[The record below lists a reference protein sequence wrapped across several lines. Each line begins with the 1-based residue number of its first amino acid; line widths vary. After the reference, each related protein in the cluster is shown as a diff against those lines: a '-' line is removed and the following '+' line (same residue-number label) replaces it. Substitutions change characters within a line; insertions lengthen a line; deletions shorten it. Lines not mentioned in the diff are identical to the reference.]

1 MADAKTEKQKVK
13 EITDKLEEGLKEL
26 FESEKYKSY
35 LSTMSKFHNYS
46 FNNTLLIALQKPEAT
61 LVAGYQAWQKN
72 FNRHVNKGE
81 KGIRI
86 LAPAPYKIKEERDKL
101 DPVTGE
107 IMLDKD
113 GMPQT
118 EEVEIKIPAFRAV
131 SVFDVSQT
139 DGEPL
144 PELEAKELLSTVEG
158 YEDFIKAV
166 TYVAPAPIGFEDIPG
181 DSKGYFNIEENR
193 IAVQEGMSESQ
204 TLKTMVHE
212 TAHSMLHNKEVNK
225 EDILAPAKDRNTK
238 EIEAESIAFTVC
250 RHFGIDTS
258 EYSFSYI
265 AGWSSGRDM
274 KELKSSLDTIRRT
287 ASELITGIE
296 EQLRELQRDREIM
309 QEQSQ
314 EFILAISNTERSH
327 FDIASVRGME
337 GAELLDSL
345 LAMKD
350 ADRENVEAYLE
361 SRGAW
366 VTHLGDDRSEE
377 VEEFHV
383 DYIYDTDTH
392 AITDV
397 KYAMEMD
404 RKANEPVKDSDVVLK
419 IMYGENDRY
428 EIDKITN
435 MTREQALDLAYKLA
449 VLDENEWD
457 GNIQD
462 FMEENGA
469 EYVPII
475 VKDGRN
481 SGMPEFF
488 DIAVDLKAGEV
499 SLEKEL
505 SGIEYAASIVHRIE
519 HGKGVFS
526 PDERNLIV
534 NYGYKLDDYEK
545 TKELAEILA
554 YRIENEP
561 ANAALTVIDAQAEI
575 DALPDGMIGLSEM
588 HEYGYTWEEML
599 PLTKETALEL
609 FDSDLAVYQLHKDG
623 SETLI
628 DDKEQITGHEG
639 IFGIE
644 KSDWENER
652 GLRSMQAELAESG
665 ASKEAQLLYGD
676 TDKYGIYQLKDNP
689 ELRDFHFAGI
699 ESLKRKG
706 IIKDNLD
713 AIKPENYNLVYVGEL
728 SELSKDFI
736 RLQTQGDKLE
746 ALYEKFNID
755 HPADYKGHSLSVSD
769 IVVLHENGENSAHFV
784 DSFGFTELP
793 DFVRELEGVKE
804 QEADKAEKGLTNEE
818 KQFLETD
825 NAPLIAKNFLAWDE
839 IEDLGYRFF
848 EDGYIDKFKP
858 SEKALYGDGMVPEP
872 KIYDLAR
879 RMQGGEDIREE
890 LAKALIG
897 GHERVIE
904 ADENDGVAVLFGRDD
919 VTVTFGNA
927 EKQISYEEMGT
938 AFLGLMESEYKKI
951 EQARA
956 AEEQEEEIE
965 GNATSGHNVQKL
977 ETEQTEP
984 EQTIMVQP
992 DQEQIQ
998 AEQSEA
1004 QENYPEFYGHTLSF
1018 AMEHGEVDK
1027 YIESHKLDRECKE
1040 AVEETIRQNFDGMY
1054 LKDDIVKPLAEQYGS
1069 ERMAFILANTIQQES
1084 LDERFSGDNKTWASE
1099 FPISENIVHGID
1111 MNREL
1116 IVSSHPAVL
1125 DGFIDI
1131 FRREVLEQEKD
1142 LSAGQEKVTSG
1153 HNVQK
1158 LELEQT
1164 EAEKTEP
1171 QAEQSEPKKSAKE
1184 LEFEDTEDGDE
1195 IIDLGDEKDQVL
1207 AEMKQSLE
1215 GFQDTSGHNVNPS
1228 AMQKDLKLETEPKK
1242 AAETEL
1248 AFQIADRFISIQE
1261 TDGGYDYS
1269 IMNMDYKEI
1278 ESGVYE
1284 KTGVNIQEIADDIVD
1299 DLREDPFDNGVKG
1312 SIGDDD
1318 ELIPI
1323 DYDGLM
1329 EKVEAADHI
1338 EPQAQG
1344 NVVEN
1349 FKAKTNELF
1358 HEISEMNPA
1367 EIEETVKCHVQAQL
1381 DEHGIDAEIVDVAV
1395 VGSRCRGLEREG
1407 SDLDVAVELSTNERE
1422 DVLFDT
1428 FNEDKLHI
1436 GGVKVNINPITAQ
1449 KTGSLETYLP
1459 QVENYLEGVREAREK
1474 EPVSIFNIRM
1484 NDEERWFKNTSGLD
1498 AEGLCKAYAECGKPF
1513 VEMGKYGERI
1523 EAADHASIEQGDR
1536 LDFSIE
1542 FNEETDQITIFDGEN
1557 FEYKGLRETLF
1568 PEQAEPEVT
1577 LTVAECGEFH
1587 TMGEFYENIPTV
1599 DEAVAI
1605 WKQIPPDR
1613 MNGISAI
1620 GINIHTPGTEAF
1632 EDVEADILSGNRI
1645 DLDILEFIP
1654 DIKDSPQ
1661 AMEVIAELVAKLPE
1675 MEIDGH
1681 MGEELEAKVWEKRMP
1696 GLTPAE
1702 QLAVEIDRFTYDYD
1716 AALYHDN
1723 SQSMTENVS
1732 ELADALKQR
1741 DTHDIALWLAEIAAD
1756 GTEPEERKRAVEL
1769 LEKLAEYK
1777 PLAKI
1782 EEMEE
1787 QNYNMVDNV
1796 LNNGAGEKAGKEE
1809 NKKEQERPAAKA
1821 SLKARLAEK
1830 KALVSGQ
1837 GKDHEAQENIKNN
1850 QREM

>member
-1 MADAKTEKQKVK
+1 MADANVNTVSITEKQKVK

-26 FESEKYKSY
+26 FESEKYKNY

-46 FNNTLLIALQKPEAT
+46 FNNTLLIALQRPDAS

-72 FNRHVNKGE
+72 FNRHVKRGE

-107 IMLDKD
+107 VMLDKD

-118 EEVEIKIPAFRAV
+118 EEVEVKIPSFRAV

-181 DSKGYFNIEENR
+181 ASKGYFNIEENR

-212 TAHSMLHNKEVNK
+212 TAHSMLHNKEVSK

-238 EIEAESIAFTVC
+238 EVEAEGVAFTVC
-250 RHFGIDTS
+250 SHFGIDTS
-258 EYSFSYI
+258 EYTFGYI

-314 EFILAISNTERSH
+314 EFILAVSNTERSH
-327 FDIASVRGME
+327 FDIAGVKGME
-337 GAELLDSL
+337 GTELMDSL
-345 LAMKD
+345 LAMTD

-366 VTHLGDDRSEE
+366 VTHLGDDKSEE

-383 DYIYDTDTH
+383 DYIYNTDTRE
-392 AITDV
+392 ITDV

-404 RKANEPVKDSDVVLK
+404 RKANEPIKDSDVVLK
-419 IMYGENDRY
+419 IMYGENDGY

-449 VLDENEWD
+449 ALDENEWD

-481 SGMPEFF
+481 SGLPEFF
-488 DIAVDLKAGEV
+488 DIAADLKAEEV
-499 SLEKEL
+499 FLEKDL
-505 SGIEYAASIVHRIE
+505 SGMEYAASIIHRME

-545 TKELAEILA
+545 TKELADMLA

-588 HEYGYTWEEML
+588 HGYGYTWEEML
-599 PLTKETALEL
+599 PLTKERALEL
-609 FDSDLAVYQLHKDG
+609 FDSDLSVYQLHKDG

-628 DDKEQITGHEG
+628 EDKEQITGHEG

-652 GLRSMQAELAESG
+652 ELRSMQAELADSSANRET
-665 ASKEAQLLYGD
+665 QLLYGSS
-676 TDKYGIYQLKDNP
+676 DKYGIYQLKDNP
-689 ELRDFHFAGI
+689 ELRDFHFAGTA
-699 ESLKRKG
+699 ELLKRG
-706 IIKDNLD
+706 ILSDDFKEIQ
-713 AIKPENYNLVYVGEL
+713 PGNYNLVYTGEL
-728 SELSKDFI
+728 SDI
-736 RLQTQGDKLE
+736 DGQAQGEKLN
-746 ALYEKFNID
+746 AIFEKFNID
-755 HPADYKGHSLSVSD
+755 HPADYRGHSLSVSD
-769 IVVLHENGENSAHFV
+769 IVVLHENGENSTHFV

-793 DFVRELEGVKE
+793 DFVRGLEGVKE
-804 QEADKAEKGLTNEE
+804 QETDKAEKELTNEE

-858 SEKALYGDGMVPEP
+858 VEKALFGDGLVSDDT
-872 KIYDLAR
+872 IHDIAR

-897 GHERVIE
+897 GHERVME
-904 ADENDGVAVLFGRDD
+904 ADENDGAAVLFGRDA

-956 AEEQEEEIE
+956 ADGQEEEIAE
-965 GNATSGHNVQKL
+965 SVTSGHDVQKL
-977 ETEQTEP
+977 EPEQTETEKIEP
-984 EQTIMVQP
+984 QT
-992 DQEQIQ
+992 
-998 AEQSEA
+998 EQS
-1004 QENYPEFYGHTLSF
+1004 
-1018 AMEHGEVDK
+1018 
-1027 YIESHKLDRECKE
+1027 
-1040 AVEETIRQNFDGMY
+1040 
-1054 LKDDIVKPLAEQYGS
+1054 
-1069 ERMAFILANTIQQES
+1069 
-1084 LDERFSGDNKTWASE
+1084 
-1099 FPISENIVHGID
+1099 
-1111 MNREL
+1111 
-1116 IVSSHPAVL
+1116 
-1125 DGFIDI
+1125 
-1131 FRREVLEQEKD
+1131 
-1142 LSAGQEKVTSG
+1142 
-1153 HNVQK
+1153 
-1158 LELEQT
+1158 
-1164 EAEKTEP
+1164 
-1171 QAEQSEPKKSAKE
+1171 QSEKSTE
-1184 LEFEDTEDGDE
+1184 TPEFEDMEDGDE
-1195 IIDLGDEKDQVL
+1195 IIDLGDETEQVL
-1207 AEMKQSLE
+1207 AEMKQSIE
-1215 GFQDTSGHNVNPS
+1215 GLQDTSGHNV
-1228 AMQKDLKLETEPKK
+1228 QRLETEPEK

-1248 AFQIADRFISIQE
+1248 AFQIADRYISIQE
-1261 TDGGYDYS
+1261 TEGGYDYS
-1269 IMNMDYKEI
+1269 IMGADYKEI
-1278 ESGVYE
+1278 DGGVYDNPDVSIRE
-1284 KTGVNIQEIADDIVD
+1284 ALNDIVE
-1299 DLREDPFDNGVKG
+1299 DLKENPFDNGARG
-1312 SIGDDD
+1312 NIGDND

-1329 EKVEAADHI
+1329 KYVEAANHI
-1338 EPQAQG
+1338 EPQTQG

-1367 EIEETVKCHVQAQL
+1367 EIEETIKRHVQSKI
-1381 DEHGIDAEIVDVAV
+1381 DEYVIQAEIIDVAV

-1407 SDLDVAVELSTNERE
+1407 SDLDVVVELSTNERE
-1422 DVLFDT
+1422 DDLFNA
-1428 FNEDKLHI
+1428 FNNDDGIYI
-1436 GGVKVNINPITAQ
+1436 GGIKVDINPITTQ
-1449 KTGSLETYLP
+1449 RTGSLETYLP
-1459 QVENYLEGVREAREK
+1459 QVEDYLEGVREAREK
-1474 EPVSIFNIRM
+1474 EPISIFNIRM

-1498 AEGLCKAYAECGKPF
+1498 AEGLCKAYAECDKPF

-1523 EAADHASIEQGDR
+1523 EAADHAYIEQGEK
-1536 LDFSIE
+1536 LDFSLE

-1557 FEYKGLRETLF
+1557 FEYKELRATLF
-1568 PEQAEPEVT
+1568 PEQAETEVT

-1587 TMGEFYENIPTV
+1587 NLGEFYENIPTV
-1599 DEAVAI
+1599 EEAVAI
-1605 WKQIPPDR
+1605 WKQIPPER
-1613 MNGISAI
+1613 MHGIPAI
-1620 GINIHTPGTEAF
+1620 GINVHTPGTEAF
-1632 EDVEADILSGNRI
+1632 EDVGIDILSGKRI
-1645 DLDILEFIP
+1645 DLDILEYIP
-1654 DIKDSPQ
+1654 DIKGNPQ
-1661 AMEVIAELVAKLPE
+1661 AMEVVAALVAKLPE
-1675 MEIDGH
+1675 MEIDGN
-1681 MGEELEAKVWEKRMP
+1681 MSENFEAKVWEKRMP
-1696 GLTPAE
+1696 DLTPAE

-1716 AALYHDN
+1716 TALYHDN

-1732 ELADALKQR
+1732 EIAEALKQR
-1741 DTHDIALWLAEIAAD
+1741 DTHDIALWLADIAAD
-1756 GTEPEERKRAVEL
+1756 RTGSEERKRAMEL

-1796 LNNGAGEKAGKEE
+1796 LNNGAGEKARKEE
-1809 NKKEQERPAAKA
+1809 NKKGQECPAART

>member
-13 EITDKLEEGLKEL
+13 EITDRLEEGLKEL

-46 FNNTLLIALQKPEAT
+46 FNNTLLIAMQKPEAT
-61 LVAGYQAWQKN
+61 LVAGFKAWQTN

-107 IMLDKD
+107 VMLDKD

-139 DGEPL
+139 DGEPI

-158 YEDFIKAV
+158 YEDFVKAV

-181 DSKGYFNIEENR
+181 DSKGYFSTEENR

-212 TAHSMLHNKEVNK
+212 TAHSMLHSKEVNK
-225 EDILAPAKDRNTK
+225 EDILAPSKDRNTK
-238 EIEAESIAFTVC
+238 EVEAESIAYTVC
-250 RHFGIDTS
+250 QHFGIDTS
-258 EYSFSYI
+258 DYSFGYI
-265 AGWSSGRDM
+265 AGWSSGKDM

-296 EQLRELQRDREIM
+296 EQLREIQRDREIM

-404 RKANEPVKDSDVVLK
+404 RKANEPIKDSDVVLK
-419 IMYGENDRY
+419 IMYKENDGY

-435 MTREQALDLAYKLA
+435 MTREQALDIAHKLA

-475 VKDGRN
+475 VKGGRN

-488 DIAVDLKAGEV
+488 DIAADLKKGEV
-499 SLEKEL
+499 FLEKDV
-505 SGIEYAASIVHRIE
+505 SGMEYAASIIHRLE
-519 HGKGVFS
+519 HGKGVFT

-545 TKELAEILA
+545 TKELADVLA

-561 ANAALTVIDAQAEI
+561 ANAALTVIGAQAEI

-588 HEYGYTWEEML
+588 HEYGYTWEEIL

-609 FDSDLAVYQLHKDG
+609 FDRDLPVYQLHKDG

-628 DDKEQITGHEG
+628 EDKEQITEHGG

-652 GLRSMQAELAESG
+652 ELRSMQAGLAESG
-665 ASKEAQLLYGD
+665 ANKEAQLLYGD

-689 ELRDFHFAGI
+689 ELRDFHFAGTA
-699 ESLKRKG
+699 ELLKRG
-706 IIKDNLD
+706 ILSDDFKEIQ
-713 AIKPENYNLVYVGEL
+713 PGNYNLVYAGEL
-728 SELSKDFI
+728 SDI
-736 RLQTQGDKLE
+736 QGQSQGEKLN
-746 ALYEKFNID
+746 AIFEKFNID
-755 HPADYKGHSLSVSD
+755 HPADYRGHSLSVSD
-769 IVVLHENGENSAHFV
+769 IVVLHENGKNSAQFV

-793 DFVRELEGVKE
+793 DFIRILEGVKE
-804 QEADKAEKGLTNEE
+804 QGIQKAEP
-818 KQFLETD
+818 
-825 NAPLIAKNFLAWDE
+825 A
-839 IEDLGYRFF
+839 
-848 EDGYIDKFKP
+848 
-858 SEKALYGDGMVPEP
+858 
-872 KIYDLAR
+872 
-879 RMQGGEDIREE
+879 
-890 LAKALIG
+890 
-897 GHERVIE
+897 
-904 ADENDGVAVLFGRDD
+904 
-919 VTVTFGNA
+919 
-927 EKQISYEEMGT
+927 
-938 AFLGLMESEYKKI
+938 
-951 EQARA
+951 QA
-956 AEEQEEEIE
+956 
-965 GNATSGHNVQKL
+965 
-977 ETEQTEP
+977 EQTE
-984 EQTIMVQP
+984 
-992 DQEQIQ
+992 
-998 AEQSEA
+998 A
-1004 QENYPEFYGHTLSF
+1004 QKSYPAFYGHTLSY
-1018 AMEHGEVDK
+1018 AMEHGEADK
-1027 YIESHKLDRECKE
+1027 YLESHKLDRECKG
-1040 AVEETIRQNFDGMY
+1040 AIEETIRQNFDGMH
-1054 LKDDIVKPLAEQYGS
+1054 LKHDIVKPLVEQYGS
-1069 ERMAFILANTIQQES
+1069 ERMAFVLANTIQQES
-1084 LDERFSGDNKTWASE
+1084 WDGRFSRDNKAWASE

-1111 MNREL
+1111 MNSEL
-1116 IVSSHPAVL
+1116 VVSSHPAVL
-1125 DGFIDI
+1125 DGFIGM

-1142 LSAGQEKVTSG
+1142 LSAGQEKMTSG
-1153 HNVQK
+1153 HDVNLSARQKDLK
-1158 LELEQT
+1158 LEAEQT
-1164 EAEKTEP
+1164 VMEQSEP
-1171 QAEQSEPKKSAKE
+1171 EQTQAEQSEAQAEKDEPEKSAE
-1184 LEFEDTEDGDE
+1184 TPEFEDAEDGDE
-1195 IIDLGDEKDQVL
+1195 IIDLGDETDQVL
-1207 AEMKQSLE
+1207 AEMKKSLT
-1215 GFQDTSGHNVNPS
+1215 GD
-1228 AMQKDLKLETEPKK
+1228 K
-1242 AAETEL
+1242 ETEL

-1261 TDGGYDYS
+1261 VDGGYDYS
-1269 IMNMDYKEI
+1269 IMGADYKEI
-1278 ESGVYE
+1278 DGGMYDNSDVSIREAL
-1284 KTGVNIQEIADDIVD
+1284 NDIVE
-1299 DLREDPFDNGVKG
+1299 DLKENPFDNGARG
-1312 SIGDDD
+1312 NIGDKD

-1329 EKVEAADHI
+1329 ENVEATNRI
-1338 EPQAQG
+1338 EPQTQG

-1367 EIEETVKCHVQAQL
+1367 EIEETVKCHVQAKL
-1381 DEHGIDAEIVDVAV
+1381 EESGIDAEIVDVAV
-1395 VGSRCRGLEREG
+1395 AGSRCRGLEREG
-1407 SDLDVAVELSTNERE
+1407 SDLDVVVELSTNERE

-1428 FNEDKLHI
+1428 FNEDGLHI
-1436 GGVKVNINPITAQ
+1436 GGVKVDINPITAQ
-1449 KTGSLETYLP
+1449 RTGSLETYLP
-1459 QVENYLEGVREAREK
+1459 QVEDYLEGVREAREK

-1484 NDEERWFKNTSGLD
+1484 NDEERWFRNTSGLD

-1523 EAADHASIEQGDR
+1523 EAADHAYIQQGEK

-1587 TMGEFYENIPTV
+1587 NLGEFYENIPTV
-1599 DEAVAI
+1599 EEAVAI
-1605 WKQIPPDR
+1605 WKQIPPER
-1613 MNGISAI
+1613 MHGIPAI
-1620 GINIHTPGTEAF
+1620 GINVHTPGTEAF
-1632 EDVEADILSGNRI
+1632 EDVGIDILSGKRI
-1645 DLDILEFIP
+1645 DLDILEYIP
-1654 DIKDSPQ
+1654 DIKGNPQ
-1661 AMEVIAELVAKLPE
+1661 AMEVVAALVAKLPE
-1675 MEIDGH
+1675 MEIDGN
-1681 MGEELEAKVWEKRMP
+1681 MSENFEAKVWEKRMP
-1696 GLTPAE
+1696 DLTPAE

-1716 AALYHDN
+1716 TALYHDN

-1732 ELADALKQR
+1732 EIAEALKQR
-1741 DTHDIALWLAEIAAD
+1741 DTHDIALWLADIAAD
-1756 GTEPEERKRAVEL
+1756 RTGSEERKRAMEL

-1796 LNNGAGEKAGKEE
+1796 LNNGAGEKARKEE
-1809 NKKEQERPAAKA
+1809 NKKGQECPAART

>member
-26 FESEKYKSY
+26 FESEKYKNY

-46 FNNTLLIALQKPEAT
+46 FNNTLLIALQRPDAS

-72 FNRHVNKGE
+72 FNRHVKRGE

-107 IMLDKD
+107 VMLDKD

-118 EEVEIKIPAFRAV
+118 EEVEVKIPAFRAV

-158 YEDFIKAV
+158 YEDFIRAV
-166 TYVAPAPIGFEDIPG
+166 THVAPVPIGFEDIPG
-181 DSKGYFNIEENR
+181 TSKGYFNIGENR
-193 IAVQEGMSESQ
+193 IAMQEGMSESQ

-212 TAHSMLHNKEVNK
+212 TAHSMLHNKEVNR
-225 EDILAPAKDRNTK
+225 EDILAPVKDRNTK
-238 EIEAESIAFTVC
+238 EVEAESISFTVC
-250 RHFGIDTS
+250 NHFGIDTS
-258 EYSFSYI
+258 DYSFGYI
-265 AGWSSGRDM
+265 AGWSSGKDM

-287 ASELITGIE
+287 SSELITGIE
-296 EQLRELQRDREIM
+296 EQLKELQRDREIM

-314 EFILAISNTERSH
+314 EFILAVSNTERSH
-327 FDIASVRGME
+327 FDIASVKGME
-337 GAELLDSL
+337 GAELMDSL

-404 RKANEPVKDSDVVLK
+404 RKASEPVKDSDVVLK
-419 IMYGENDRY
+419 IMYGENDGY

-435 MTREQALDLAYKLA
+435 MTREQAVDLAYKLA
-449 VLDENEWD
+449 ALDGNEWD

-462 FMEENGA
+462 FMKENDA

-488 DIAVDLKAGEV
+488 DIAVDLKAEEV
-499 SLEKEL
+499 TLEEEL
-505 SGIEYAASIVHRIE
+505 SGMEYAASIIHRLE

-545 TKELAEILA
+545 TKELADMLA

-588 HEYGYTWEEML
+588 HGYGYTWEEML

-609 FDSDLAVYQLHKDG
+609 FDRDLAVYQLHKDG

-628 DDKEQITGHEG
+628 EDKEQITGHEG

-652 GLRSMQAELAESG
+652 ELRSMQAELAESG
-665 ASKEAQLLYGD
+665 ANKQAQLLYGSS
-676 TDKYGIYQLKDNP
+676 DKYDIYQLKDNP

-699 ESLKRKG
+699 EALKSSG

-784 DSFGFTELP
+784 DSVGFTMLP
-793 DFVRELEGVKE
+793 DFLRKMEGIKE

-858 SEKALYGDGMVPEP
+858 VEKALFGDGLVSDDT
-872 KIYDLAR
+872 IHDIAR

-904 ADENDGVAVLFGRDD
+904 ADENDGVAVLFGRDAM
-919 VTVTFGNA
+919 TVAFGNA

-951 EQARA
+951 EQVRA
-956 AEEQEEEIE
+956 ADGQEEEIAE
-965 GNATSGHNVQKL
+965 SATSGHNVQKL
-977 ETEQTEP
+977 ETEQPEP
-984 EQTIMVQP
+984 E
-992 DQEQIQ
+992 
-998 AEQSEA
+998 
-1004 QENYPEFYGHTLSF
+1004 
-1018 AMEHGEVDK
+1018 
-1027 YIESHKLDRECKE
+1027 
-1040 AVEETIRQNFDGMY
+1040 
-1054 LKDDIVKPLAEQYGS
+1054 
-1069 ERMAFILANTIQQES
+1069 
-1084 LDERFSGDNKTWASE
+1084 
-1099 FPISENIVHGID
+1099 
-1111 MNREL
+1111 
-1116 IVSSHPAVL
+1116 
-1125 DGFIDI
+1125 
-1131 FRREVLEQEKD
+1131 
-1142 LSAGQEKVTSG
+1142 
-1153 HNVQK
+1153 
-1158 LELEQT
+1158 
-1164 EAEKTEP
+1164 
-1171 QAEQSEPKKSAKE
+1171 KSAEAPK
-1184 LEFEDTEDGDE
+1184 FEDMEEGDE
-1195 IIDLGDEKDQVL
+1195 IIDLGDETDQVL

-1215 GFQDTSGHNVNPS
+1215 GRQDTSGHDVNLS
-1228 AMQKDLKLETEPKK
+1228 ARQKDLKLETEPEEM
-1242 AAETEL
+1242 AETEL

-1269 IMNMDYKEI
+1269 IMGTDYKEI
-1278 ESGVYE
+1278 DGGVYDNPDVSIRE
-1284 KTGVNIQEIADDIVD
+1284 ALNNIVE
-1299 DLREDPFDNGVKG
+1299 DLRENPFDNGAG
-1312 SIGDDD
+1312 GNIGDDD

-1329 EKVEAADHI
+1329 EKVEAANRI

-1367 EIEETVKCHVQAQL
+1367 EIEEAVKRHVQAKI
-1381 DEHGIDAEIVDVAV
+1381 DEYAIQAEIIDVAV

-1422 DVLFDT
+1422 DDLFNA
-1428 FNEDKLHI
+1428 FNNCDGISI
-1436 GGVKVNINPITAQ
+1436 GGIKVDINPITAQ
-1449 KTGSLETYLP
+1449 RTGTLENYLP
-1459 QVENYLEGVREAREK
+1459 QVEDYLEGVREAREK

-1498 AEGLCKAYAECGKPF
+1498 AEGLCKAYAECDKPF
-1513 VEMGKYGERI
+1513 VEMGKYGEWI
-1523 EAADHASIEQGDR
+1523 KAADHASIEQGDR

-1557 FEYKGLRETLF
+1557 FTYKGLRETLF

-1587 TMGEFYENIPTV
+1587 SMGGFYENIPTV
-1599 DEAVAI
+1599 EEAVAI
-1605 WKQIPPDR
+1605 WKQIPPER
-1613 MNGISAI
+1613 MNGIPAI
-1620 GINIHTPGTEAF
+1620 GINIHTPGTEVF
-1632 EDVEADILSGNRI
+1632 EDVGIDILSGKRI

-1654 DIKDSPQ
+1654 DIKNSPQ
-1661 AMEVIAELVAKLPE
+1661 AMEVIAELVAKAMPLMPE
-1675 MEIDGH
+1675 MEIDGN
-1681 MGEELEAKVWEKRMP
+1681 MGEEFEAKVWEKRMP
-1696 GLTPAE
+1696 DLTPAE
-1702 QLAVEIDRFTYDYD
+1702 QLAVELDRFTYDYD
-1716 AALYHDN
+1716 TAIYHDN

-1732 ELADALKQR
+1732 ELADALKQG
-1741 DTHDIALWLAEIAAD
+1741 DTQDIALWLADIAAD
-1756 GTEPEERKRAVEL
+1756 GTEPEESRRAKEL
-1769 LEKLAEYK
+1769 LEKLTEYK

-1796 LNNGAGEKAGKEE
+1796 LNNGAGEKAQKEE
-1809 NKKEQERPAAKA
+1809 NRKAQDKPAEKP

-1830 KALVSGQ
+1830 KAQVAGQ
-1837 GKDHEAQENIKNN
+1837 GREQEENIKNK

>member
-26 FESEKYKSY
+26 FESEKYKNY

-46 FNNTLLIALQKPEAT
+46 FNNTFLIALQRPDAS

-72 FNRHVNKGE
+72 FNRHVKRGE

-118 EEVEIKIPAFRAV
+118 EEVEVKIPAFRAV
-131 SVFDVSQT
+131 SVFDVAQT
-139 DGEPL
+139 EGEPL

-166 TYVAPAPIGFEDIPG
+166 TYVAPVPIGFEDIPG
-181 DSKGYFNIEENR
+181 ASKGYFNIGENR

-296 EQLRELQRDREIM
+296 EQLKELQRDREIM

-314 EFILAISNTERSH
+314 EFILAVSNTERSH
-327 FDIASVRGME
+327 FDIASVKGME
-337 GAELLDSL
+337 GAELMDSL

-383 DYIYDTDTH
+383 NYIYDTDTH

-419 IMYGENDRY
+419 IMYGENDGY

-435 MTREQALDLAYKLA
+435 MTREQAIDLAYKLA
-449 VLDENEWD
+449 ALDGNEWD

-462 FMEENGA
+462 FMEENDA

-488 DIAVDLKAGEV
+488 DIVVDLKAEEV
-499 SLEKEL
+499 TLEEEL
-505 SGIEYAASIVHRIE
+505 SGMEYAASIIHRLE

-545 TKELAEILA
+545 TKELADTLA

-561 ANAALTVIDAQAEI
+561 ANAALTVIDAQVEI

-588 HEYGYTWEEML
+588 HGYGYTWEEML

-609 FDSDLAVYQLHKDG
+609 FDRDLAVYQLHKDG

-628 DDKEQITGHEG
+628 EDKEQITGHEG

-652 GLRSMQAELAESG
+652 ELRSMQAELAESG
-665 ASKEAQLLYGD
+665 ANKQAQLLYGSS
-676 TDKYGIYQLKDNP
+676 DKYGIYQLKDNP

-699 ESLKRKG
+699 EALKSRG

-784 DSFGFTELP
+784 DSVGFTMLP
-793 DFVRELEGVKE
+793 DFLREMEGIK
-804 QEADKAEKGLTNEE
+804 
-818 KQFLETD
+818 
-825 NAPLIAKNFLAWDE
+825 
-839 IEDLGYRFF
+839 
-848 EDGYIDKFKP
+848 
-858 SEKALYGDGMVPEP
+858 
-872 KIYDLAR
+872 
-879 RMQGGEDIREE
+879 
-890 LAKALIG
+890 
-897 GHERVIE
+897 
-904 ADENDGVAVLFGRDD
+904 
-919 VTVTFGNA
+919 
-927 EKQISYEEMGT
+927 
-938 AFLGLMESEYKKI
+938 
-951 EQARA
+951 
-956 AEEQEEEIE
+956 EQEEEIE
-965 GNATSGHNVQKL
+965 GNATSGHNVQKS
-977 ETEQTEP
+977 ETEQTSMEQSEP
-984 EQTIMVQP
+984 
-992 DQEQIQ
+992 EQIQ
-998 AEQSEA
+998 AGQPEA
-1004 QENYPEFYGHTLSF
+1004 QKSYPAVYGHTLSY

-1027 YIESHKLDRECKE
+1027 YSDSRKLDRECRE
-1040 AVEETIRQNFDGMY
+1040 AIEGTIRQNFDGMH
-1054 LKDDIVKPLAEQYGS
+1054 LKHDIVKPLAEQYGS
-1069 ERMAFILANTIQQES
+1069 ERMAFVLASTIQQES
-1084 LDERFSGDNKTWASE
+1084 WDGRFSVDNKAWASE
-1099 FPISENIVHGID
+1099 FYIPENIVHGID
-1111 MNREL
+1111 INREL

-1125 DGFIDI
+1125 DGFIDM
-1131 FRREVLEQEKD
+1131 FRSEVLEKEKE
-1142 LSAGQEKVTSG
+1142 LSAGQEEITSG

-1158 LELEQT
+1158 LEAEQTAMEQSGLEQ
-1164 EAEKTEP
+1164 A
-1171 QAEQSEPKKSAKE
+1171 QAEQHEPEQPATP
-1184 LEFEDTEDGDE
+1184 EFEDMEDGDE
-1195 IIDLGDEKDQVL
+1195 IIDLGDETEQVL

-1215 GFQDTSGHNVNPS
+1215 GLQDTSGHNVNLS
-1228 AMQKDLKLETEPKK
+1228 ARQKDLKLETEPEEM
-1242 AAETEL
+1242 AETEL

-1269 IMNMDYKEI
+1269 IMGTDYKEI
-1278 ESGVYE
+1278 DGGVYDNPDVSIRE
-1284 KTGVNIQEIADDIVD
+1284 ALNNIVE
-1299 DLREDPFDNGVKG
+1299 DLRENPFDNGAG
-1312 SIGDDD
+1312 GNIGDDD

-1329 EKVEAADHI
+1329 EKVEAANRI
-1338 EPQAQG
+1338 EPQTQG

-1367 EIEETVKCHVQAQL
+1367 EIEEAVKRHVQAKI
-1381 DEHGIDAEIVDVAV
+1381 DEYAIQAEIIDVAV

-1422 DVLFDT
+1422 DDLFNA
-1428 FNEDKLHI
+1428 FNNCDGIHI
-1436 GGVKVNINPITAQ
+1436 GGIKVDINPITAQ
-1449 KTGSLETYLP
+1449 RTGTLENYLP
-1459 QVENYLEGVREAREK
+1459 QVEDYLEGVREAREN
-1474 EPVSIFNIRM
+1474 EPISIFNIRM

-1498 AEGLCKAYAECGKPF
+1498 AEGLCKAYAECDKPF
-1513 VEMGKYGERI
+1513 VEMEKYGERI
-1523 EAADHASIEQGDR
+1523 EAADHAYIEQGER

-1557 FEYKGLRETLF
+1557 FAYKGLRETLF

-1599 DEAVAI
+1599 EEAVTI
-1605 WKQIPPDR
+1605 WKQIPPER
-1613 MNGISAI
+1613 MNGIPAI
-1620 GINIHTPGTEAF
+1620 GINIHTPGTEVF
-1632 EDVEADILSGNRI
+1632 EDVGIDILLGKRI
-1645 DLDILEFIP
+1645 DLDILEYIP

-1681 MGEELEAKVWEKRMP
+1681 MGEEFEAKVWEKRMP
-1696 GLTPAE
+1696 GLTPPE
-1702 QLAVEIDRFTYDYD
+1702 QLAVELDRFTYDYD

-1723 SQSMTENVS
+1723 SQNMTENVS

-1796 LNNGAGEKAGKEE
+1796 LNNGAGEKAQKEE
-1809 NKKEQERPAAKA
+1809 NRKAQDKSAAKP

-1830 KALVSGQ
+1830 KAQVAGQ
-1837 GKDHEAQENIKNN
+1837 GREQEENIKNK

>member
-1 MADAKTEKQKVK
+1 
-13 EITDKLEEGLKEL
+13 
-26 FESEKYKSY
+26 
-35 LSTMSKFHNYS
+35 MSKFHNYS
-46 FNNTLLIALQKPEAT
+46 FNNTLLIALQRPDAS

-72 FNRHVNKGE
+72 FNRHVKRGE

-107 IMLDKD
+107 VMLDKD
-113 GMPQT
+113 GTPQT
-118 EEVEIKIPAFRAV
+118 EEVEVKIPAFRAV

-144 PELEAKELLSTVEG
+144 PELETKELLSTVEG

-296 EQLRELQRDREIM
+296 EQLKELQRDREIM

-314 EFILAISNTERSH
+314 EFILAVSNTERSH
-327 FDIASVRGME
+327 FDIASVKGME
-337 GAELLDSL
+337 GAELMDSL

-404 RKANEPVKDSDVVLK
+404 RKASEPVKDSDVVLK
-419 IMYGENDRY
+419 IMYGENDGY

-435 MTREQALDLAYKLA
+435 MTREQAIDLAYKLA
-449 VLDENEWD
+449 ALDGNEWD

-462 FMEENGA
+462 FMKENDA

-488 DIAVDLKAGEV
+488 DIAVDLKAEEV
-499 SLEKEL
+499 TLEEEL
-505 SGIEYAASIVHRIE
+505 SGMEYAASIIHRLE

-545 TKELAEILA
+545 TKELADMLA

-588 HEYGYTWEEML
+588 HGYGYTWEEML

-609 FDSDLAVYQLHKDG
+609 FDRDLAVYQLHKDG

-652 GLRSMQAELAESG
+652 ELRSMQAELADSSANRET
-665 ASKEAQLLYGD
+665 QLLYGSS
-676 TDKYGIYQLKDNP
+676 DKYGIYQLKDNP
-689 ELRDFHFAGI
+689 ELRDFYFAGTA
-699 ESLKRKG
+699 ELLKIG
-706 IIKDNLD
+706 ILSDDFKEIQ
-713 AIKPENYNLVYVGEL
+713 PENYNLVYAGEL
-728 SELSKDFI
+728 TDI
-736 RLQTQGDKLE
+736 QGQSQGEKLN
-746 ALYEKFNID
+746 ALFEKFNID

-769 IVVLHENGENSAHFV
+769 IVVLHENGKNSAHFV

-793 DFVRELEGVKE
+793 DFVRGLEGVKE

-858 SEKALYGDGMVPEP
+858 VEKALFGDGLVSDDT
-872 KIYDLAR
+872 IHDIAR

-904 ADENDGVAVLFGRDD
+904 ADENDGVAVLFGRDA
-919 VTVTFGNA
+919 VTVAFGNA

-951 EQARA
+951 EQVRA
-956 AEEQEEEIE
+956 ADGQEEEIAE
-965 GNATSGHNVQKL
+965 SATSGHNVQKL
-977 ETEQTEP
+977 ETEQSEP
-984 EQTIMVQP
+984 EKP
-992 DQEQIQ
+992 
-998 AEQSEA
+998 AEA
-1004 QENYPEFYGHTLSF
+1004 
-1018 AMEHGEVDK
+1018 
-1027 YIESHKLDRECKE
+1027 
-1040 AVEETIRQNFDGMY
+1040 
-1054 LKDDIVKPLAEQYGS
+1054 
-1069 ERMAFILANTIQQES
+1069 
-1084 LDERFSGDNKTWASE
+1084 
-1099 FPISENIVHGID
+1099 
-1111 MNREL
+1111 
-1116 IVSSHPAVL
+1116 
-1125 DGFIDI
+1125 
-1131 FRREVLEQEKD
+1131 
-1142 LSAGQEKVTSG
+1142 
-1153 HNVQK
+1153 
-1158 LELEQT
+1158 
-1164 EAEKTEP
+1164 
-1171 QAEQSEPKKSAKE
+1171 PK
-1184 LEFEDTEDGDE
+1184 FEDMEEGDE
-1195 IIDLGDEKDQVL
+1195 IIDLGDETDQVL

-1215 GFQDTSGHNVNPS
+1215 GRQDTSGHDVNLS
-1228 AMQKDLKLETEPKK
+1228 AKQKDLKLETEPEEM
-1242 AAETEL
+1242 AETEL

-1269 IMNMDYKEI
+1269 IMGTDYKEI
-1278 ESGVYE
+1278 DGGVYDNPDVSIRE
-1284 KTGVNIQEIADDIVD
+1284 ALNNIVE
-1299 DLREDPFDNGVKG
+1299 DLRENPFDNGAG
-1312 SIGDDD
+1312 GNIGDDD

-1329 EKVEAADHI
+1329 EKVEAANRI

-1367 EIEETVKCHVQAQL
+1367 EIEEAVKRHVQAKI
-1381 DEHGIDAEIVDVAV
+1381 DEYVIQAEIIDVAV
-1395 VGSRCRGLEREG
+1395 VGNRCRGLEREG

-1422 DVLFDT
+1422 DDLFNA
-1428 FNEDKLHI
+1428 FNNCDGISI
-1436 GGVKVNINPITAQ
+1436 GGIKVDINPITAQ
-1449 KTGSLETYLP
+1449 RTGTLENYLP
-1459 QVENYLEGVREAREK
+1459 QVEDYLEGVREAREK

-1498 AEGLCKAYAECGKPF
+1498 AEGLCKAYAECDKPF
-1513 VEMGKYGERI
+1513 VEMGKYGEWI
-1523 EAADHASIEQGDR
+1523 KAADHASIEQGDR

-1557 FEYKGLRETLF
+1557 FTYKGLRETLF

-1587 TMGEFYENIPTV
+1587 SMGEFYENIPTV
-1599 DEAVAI
+1599 EEAVAI
-1605 WKQIPPDR
+1605 WKQIPPER
-1613 MNGISAI
+1613 MNGIPAI
-1620 GINIHTPGTEAF
+1620 GINIHTPGTEVF
-1632 EDVEADILSGNRI
+1632 EDVGADILSGKRI

-1654 DIKDSPQ
+1654 DIKNSPQ

-1675 MEIDGH
+1675 MEIDGN
-1681 MGEELEAKVWEKRMP
+1681 MGEEFEAKVWEKRMP
-1696 GLTPAE
+1696 DLTPAE
-1702 QLAVEIDRFTYDYD
+1702 QLAVELDRFTYDYD
-1716 AALYHDN
+1716 TAVYHDN

-1732 ELADALKQR
+1732 ELADALKQG
-1741 DTHDIALWLAEIAAD
+1741 DTQDIASWLADIAAD
-1756 GTEPEERKRAVEL
+1756 KTEPEESRRAEEL

-1782 EEMEE
+1782 EKMEE
-1787 QNYNMVDNV
+1787 QNFNMVDNV
-1796 LNNGAGEKAGKEE
+1796 LNNGAGEKAQKEE
-1809 NKKEQERPAAKA
+1809 NRKAQDKPAAKP

-1830 KALVSGQ
+1830 KAQVAGQ
-1837 GKDHEAQENIKNN
+1837 GREQEENIKNK

>member
-1 MADAKTEKQKVK
+1 MKQ
-13 EITDKLEEGLKEL
+13 G
-26 FESEKYKSY
+26 Y
-35 LSTMSKFHNYS
+35 
-46 FNNTLLIALQKPEAT
+46 
-61 LVAGYQAWQKN
+61 GYQAWQKN
-72 FNRHVNKGE
+72 FNRHVKRGE

-107 IMLDKD
+107 VMLDKD

-118 EEVEIKIPAFRAV
+118 EEVEVKIPAFRAV
-131 SVFDVSQT
+131 SVFDVAQT
-139 DGEPL
+139 EGEPL

-166 TYVAPAPIGFEDIPG
+166 TYVAPVPIGFEDIPG
-181 DSKGYFNIEENR
+181 ASKGYFNIGENR

-238 EIEAESIAFTVC
+238 EVEAESIAFTVC
-250 RHFGIDTS
+250 NHFGIDTS
-258 EYSFSYI
+258 DYSFGYI
-265 AGWSSGRDM
+265 AGWSSGKDM

-296 EQLRELQRDREIM
+296 EQLKELQRDREIM

-327 FDIASVRGME
+327 FDIAGVKGME
-337 GAELLDSL
+337 GAELMDSL

-383 DYIYDTDTH
+383 DYIYDTDTY

-419 IMYGENDRY
+419 IMYGENDGY

-435 MTREQALDLAYKLA
+435 MTREQAVDLAYKLA
-449 VLDENEWD
+449 ALDENEWD

-488 DIAVDLKAGEV
+488 DIAVDLKAEEV
-499 SLEKEL
+499 TLEEEL
-505 SGIEYAASIVHRIE
+505 SGMEYAASIIHRLE

-545 TKELAEILA
+545 TKELADMLA
-554 YRIENEP
+554 YRIENES

-588 HEYGYTWEEML
+588 HGYGYTWEEML

-628 DDKEQITGHEG
+628 KDKEQIMGHEG

-652 GLRSMQAELAESG
+652 ELRSMQAELAESG
-665 ASKEAQLLYGD
+665 ANREAQLLYGD
-676 TDKYGIYQLKDNP
+676 TGKYGIYQLKDNP
-689 ELRDFHFAGI
+689 ELRDFHFAGTA
-699 ESLKRKG
+699 ELLKRG
-706 IIKDNLD
+706 ILSDDFKEIQ
-713 AIKPENYNLVYVGEL
+713 PENYNLVYAGEL
-728 SELSKDFI
+728 SDI
-736 RLQTQGDKLE
+736 QGQSQGEKLN
-746 ALYEKFNID
+746 ALFEKFNID

-793 DFVRELEGVKE
+793 DFVRGLEGVKE

-825 NAPLIAKNFLAWDE
+825 SAPLIAKNFLAWDE
-839 IEDLGYRFF
+839 IEDLGYHFF

-858 SEKALYGDGMVPEP
+858 VEKALFGDGLVSDDT
-872 KIYDLAR
+872 IHDIAR

-897 GHERVIE
+897 GHERGIE
-904 ADENDGVAVLFGRDD
+904 ADENDGAAVLFGRDA

-956 AEEQEEEIE
+956 AEEQEEKIAESV
-965 GNATSGHNVQKL
+965 TSGHNVNLSARQKDLKL
-977 ETEQTEP
+977 ETEQSEP
-984 EQTIMVQP
+984 
-992 DQEQIQ
+992 EQIQ
-998 AEQSEA
+998 AGQPEA
-1004 QENYPEFYGHTLSF
+1004 QKSYPAVYGHTLSY

-1027 YIESHKLDRECKE
+1027 YSDSRKLDRECRE
-1040 AVEETIRQNFDGMY
+1040 AIEGTIRQNFDGMH
-1054 LKDDIVKPLAEQYGS
+1054 LKHDIVKPLAEQYGS
-1069 ERMAFILANTIQQES
+1069 ERMAFVLASTIQQES
-1084 LDERFSGDNKTWASE
+1084 WDGRFSVDNKAWALE
-1099 FPISENIVHGID
+1099 FYIPENIVHGID

-1125 DGFIDI
+1125 DGFIDM
-1131 FRREVLEQEKD
+1131 FRSEVLEKEKE
-1142 LSAGQEKVTSG
+1142 LSAGQEKMTSG
-1153 HNVQK
+1153 HDVQK
-1158 LELEQT
+1158 LETEQT
-1164 EAEKTEP
+1164 SM
-1171 QAEQSEPKKSAKE
+1171 EQSEPEKSAE
-1184 LEFEDTEDGDE
+1184 PPEFEDMEDGDE
-1195 IIDLGDEKDQVL
+1195 IIDLGDETDQVL

-1215 GFQDTSGHNVNPS
+1215 GRQDTSGHNV
-1228 AMQKDLKLETEPKK
+1228 QKL
-1242 AAETEL
+1242 ETEL
-1248 AFQIADRFISIQE
+1248 AFQIADCFISIQE

-1269 IMNMDYKEI
+1269 IMGADYKEI
-1278 ESGVYE
+1278 DGGVYDNPNVSIRE
-1284 KTGVNIQEIADDIVD
+1284 ALNDIVE
-1299 DLREDPFDNGVKG
+1299 DLKDNPFDNGARGNISDK
-1312 SIGDDD
+1312 D

-1338 EPQAQG
+1338 EPQTQG
-1344 NVVEN
+1344 NAVQN

-1367 EIEETVKCHVQAQL
+1367 EIEEAVKRHVQAKI
-1381 DEHGIDAEIVDVAV
+1381 DEYVIQAEIIDVAV

-1422 DVLFDT
+1422 DDLFNA
-1428 FNEDKLHI
+1428 FNNCDGISI
-1436 GGVKVNINPITAQ
+1436 GGIKVDINPITAQ
-1449 KTGSLETYLP
+1449 RTGTLENYLP
-1459 QVENYLEGVREAREK
+1459 QVEDYLEAVREAREK

-1498 AEGLCKAYAECGKPF
+1498 AEGLCKAYAECDKPF

-1523 EAADHASIEQGDR
+1523 EAADHAYIEQGDR

-1599 DEAVAI
+1599 EEAVTI
-1605 WKQIPPDR
+1605 WKQIPPER
-1613 MNGISAI
+1613 MNGIPAI
-1620 GINIHTPGTEAF
+1620 GINIHTPGTEVF
-1632 EDVEADILSGNRI
+1632 EDVGADILSGKRI

-1654 DIKDSPQ
+1654 DIKNSPQ

-1675 MEIDGH
+1675 MEIDGN
-1681 MGEELEAKVWEKRMP
+1681 MGEEFEAKVWEKRMP
-1696 GLTPAE
+1696 DLTPAE
-1702 QLAVEIDRFTYDYD
+1702 QLAVELDRFTYDYD
-1716 AALYHDN
+1716 AAAYHDN

-1732 ELADALKQR
+1732 ELADALNQR
-1741 DTHDIALWLAEIAAD
+1741 DTHDIALWLADIAAD
-1756 GTEPEERKRAVEL
+1756 GTVPEESKRAMEL

-1796 LNNGAGEKAGKEE
+1796 LNNGAGEKAGREE

-1837 GKDHEAQENIKNN
+1837 GKDHETQENIKKN

>member
-26 FESEKYKSY
+26 FESEKYKNY

-46 FNNTLLIALQKPEAT
+46 FNNTFLIALQRPDAS

-72 FNRHVNKGE
+72 FNRHVKRGE

-118 EEVEIKIPAFRAV
+118 EEVEVKIPAFRAV
-131 SVFDVSQT
+131 SVFDVAQT
-139 DGEPL
+139 EGEPL

-166 TYVAPAPIGFEDIPG
+166 TYVAPVPIGFEDIPG
-181 DSKGYFNIEENR
+181 ASKGYFNIGENR

-296 EQLRELQRDREIM
+296 EQLKELQRDREIM

-314 EFILAISNTERSH
+314 EFILAVSNTERSH
-327 FDIASVRGME
+327 FDIASVKGME
-337 GAELLDSL
+337 GAELMDSL

-383 DYIYDTDTH
+383 NYIYDTDTH

-419 IMYGENDRY
+419 IMYGENDGY

-435 MTREQALDLAYKLA
+435 MTREQAVDLAYKLA
-449 VLDENEWD
+449 ALDGNEWD

-488 DIAVDLKAGEV
+488 DIVVDLKAEEV
-499 SLEKEL
+499 TLEEEL
-505 SGIEYAASIVHRIE
+505 SGMEYAASIIHRLE

-545 TKELAEILA
+545 TKELADTLA

-561 ANAALTVIDAQAEI
+561 ANAALTVIDAQVEI

-588 HEYGYTWEEML
+588 HGYGYTWEEML

-609 FDSDLAVYQLHKDG
+609 FDRDLAVYQLHKDG

-628 DDKEQITGHEG
+628 EDKEQITGHEG

-652 GLRSMQAELAESG
+652 ELRSMQAELAESG
-665 ASKEAQLLYGD
+665 ANKQAQLLYGSS
-676 TDKYGIYQLKDNP
+676 DKYGIYQLKDNP

-699 ESLKRKG
+699 EALKSRG

-784 DSFGFTELP
+784 DSVGFTMLP
-793 DFVRELEGVKE
+793 DFLREMEGIK
-804 QEADKAEKGLTNEE
+804 
-818 KQFLETD
+818 
-825 NAPLIAKNFLAWDE
+825 
-839 IEDLGYRFF
+839 
-848 EDGYIDKFKP
+848 
-858 SEKALYGDGMVPEP
+858 
-872 KIYDLAR
+872 
-879 RMQGGEDIREE
+879 
-890 LAKALIG
+890 
-897 GHERVIE
+897 
-904 ADENDGVAVLFGRDD
+904 
-919 VTVTFGNA
+919 
-927 EKQISYEEMGT
+927 
-938 AFLGLMESEYKKI
+938 
-951 EQARA
+951 
-956 AEEQEEEIE
+956 EQEEEIE
-965 GNATSGHNVQKL
+965 GNATSGHNVQKS
-977 ETEQTEP
+977 ETEQTSMEQSEP
-984 EQTIMVQP
+984 
-992 DQEQIQ
+992 EQIQ
-998 AEQSEA
+998 AGQPEA
-1004 QENYPEFYGHTLSF
+1004 QKSYPAVYGHTLSY

-1027 YIESHKLDRECKE
+1027 YSDSRKLDRECRE
-1040 AVEETIRQNFDGMY
+1040 AIEGTIRQNFDGMH
-1054 LKDDIVKPLAEQYGS
+1054 LKHDIVKPLAEQYGS
-1069 ERMAFILANTIQQES
+1069 ERMAFVLASTIQQES
-1084 LDERFSGDNKTWASE
+1084 WDGRFSVDNKAWASE
-1099 FPISENIVHGID
+1099 FYIPENIVHGID
-1111 MNREL
+1111 INREL

-1125 DGFIDI
+1125 DGFIDM
-1131 FRREVLEQEKD
+1131 FRSEVLEKEKE
-1142 LSAGQEKVTSG
+1142 LSAGQEEITSG

-1158 LELEQT
+1158 LEAEQTAMEQSGLEQ
-1164 EAEKTEP
+1164 A
-1171 QAEQSEPKKSAKE
+1171 QAEQHEPEQPATP
-1184 LEFEDTEDGDE
+1184 EFEDMEDGDE
-1195 IIDLGDEKDQVL
+1195 IIDLGDETEQVL

-1215 GFQDTSGHNVNPS
+1215 GLQDTSGHNVNLS
-1228 AMQKDLKLETEPKK
+1228 ARQKDLKLETEPEEM
-1242 AAETEL
+1242 AETEL

-1269 IMNMDYKEI
+1269 IMGTDYKEI
-1278 ESGVYE
+1278 DGGVYDNPDVSIRE
-1284 KTGVNIQEIADDIVD
+1284 ALNNIVE
-1299 DLREDPFDNGVKG
+1299 DLRENPFDNGAG
-1312 SIGDDD
+1312 GNIGDDD

-1329 EKVEAADHI
+1329 EKVEAANRI
-1338 EPQAQG
+1338 EPQTQG

-1367 EIEETVKCHVQAQL
+1367 EIEEAVKRHVQAKI
-1381 DEHGIDAEIVDVAV
+1381 DEYAIQAEIIDVAV

-1422 DVLFDT
+1422 DDLFNA
-1428 FNEDKLHI
+1428 FNNCDGIHI
-1436 GGVKVNINPITAQ
+1436 GGIKVDINPITAQ
-1449 KTGSLETYLP
+1449 RTGTLENYLP
-1459 QVENYLEGVREAREK
+1459 QVEDYLEGVREAREN
-1474 EPVSIFNIRM
+1474 EPISIFNIRM

-1498 AEGLCKAYAECGKPF
+1498 AEGLCKAYAECDKPF
-1513 VEMGKYGERI
+1513 VEMEKYGERI
-1523 EAADHASIEQGDR
+1523 EAADHAYIEQGER

-1557 FEYKGLRETLF
+1557 FAYKGLRETLF

-1599 DEAVAI
+1599 EEAVTI
-1605 WKQIPPDR
+1605 WKQIPPER
-1613 MNGISAI
+1613 MNGIPAI
-1620 GINIHTPGTEAF
+1620 GINIHTPGTEVF
-1632 EDVEADILSGNRI
+1632 EDVGIDILLGKRI
-1645 DLDILEFIP
+1645 DLDILEYIP

-1681 MGEELEAKVWEKRMP
+1681 MGEEFEAKVWEKRMP
-1696 GLTPAE
+1696 GLTPPE
-1702 QLAVEIDRFTYDYD
+1702 QLAVELDRFTYDYD

-1723 SQSMTENVS
+1723 SQNMTENVS

-1796 LNNGAGEKAGKEE
+1796 LNNGAGEKAQKEE
-1809 NKKEQERPAAKA
+1809 NRKAQDKSAAKP

-1830 KALVSGQ
+1830 KAQVAGQ
-1837 GKDHEAQENIKNN
+1837 GREQEENIKNK

>member
-26 FESEKYKSY
+26 FESEKYKNY

-46 FNNTLLIALQKPEAT
+46 FNNTLLIALQRPDAS

-72 FNRHVNKGE
+72 FNRHVKRGE

-107 IMLDKD
+107 VMLDKD

-139 DGEPL
+139 DGEPI

-158 YEDFIKAV
+158 YEDFVKAV

-181 DSKGYFNIEENR
+181 DSKGYFSTEENR

-212 TAHSMLHNKEVNK
+212 TAHSMLHSKEVNK
-225 EDILAPAKDRNTK
+225 EDILAPSKDRNTK
-238 EIEAESIAFTVC
+238 EVEAESIAYTVC
-250 RHFGIDTS
+250 QHFGIDTS
-258 EYSFSYI
+258 DYSFGYI
-265 AGWSSGRDM
+265 AGWSSGKDM

-296 EQLRELQRDREIM
+296 EQLREIQRDREIM

-314 EFILAISNTERSH
+314 EFILAVSNTERSH

-404 RKANEPVKDSDVVLK
+404 RKANEPIRDSDVVLK
-419 IMYGENDRY
+419 IMYGENDGY

-435 MTREQALDLAYKLA
+435 MTREQAVDLAYKLA
-449 VLDENEWD
+449 ALDGNEWD

-505 SGIEYAASIVHRIE
+505 SGIEYASSIIHRLE

-545 TKELAEILA
+545 TKELADMLA

-588 HEYGYTWEEML
+588 HEYGYTWEEIL

-609 FDSDLAVYQLHKDG
+609 FDRDLPVYQLHKDG

-628 DDKEQITGHEG
+628 EDKEQITEHGG

-652 GLRSMQAELAESG
+652 ELRSMQAGLAESG
-665 ASKEAQLLYGD
+665 ANKEAQLLYGD

-689 ELRDFHFAGI
+689 ELRDFHFAGTA
-699 ESLKRKG
+699 ELLKRG
-706 IIKDNLD
+706 ILSDDFKEIQ
-713 AIKPENYNLVYVGEL
+713 PGNYNLVYAGEL
-728 SELSKDFI
+728 SDI
-736 RLQTQGDKLE
+736 QGQSQGEKLN
-746 ALYEKFNID
+746 AIFEKFNID
-755 HPADYKGHSLSVSD
+755 HPADYRGHSLSVSD
-769 IVVLHENGENSAHFV
+769 IVVLHENGKNSAQFV

-793 DFVRELEGVKE
+793 DFIRILEGVKE
-804 QEADKAEKGLTNEE
+804 QGIQKAEP
-818 KQFLETD
+818 
-825 NAPLIAKNFLAWDE
+825 A
-839 IEDLGYRFF
+839 
-848 EDGYIDKFKP
+848 
-858 SEKALYGDGMVPEP
+858 
-872 KIYDLAR
+872 
-879 RMQGGEDIREE
+879 
-890 LAKALIG
+890 
-897 GHERVIE
+897 
-904 ADENDGVAVLFGRDD
+904 
-919 VTVTFGNA
+919 
-927 EKQISYEEMGT
+927 
-938 AFLGLMESEYKKI
+938 
-951 EQARA
+951 QA
-956 AEEQEEEIE
+956 
-965 GNATSGHNVQKL
+965 
-977 ETEQTEP
+977 EQTE
-984 EQTIMVQP
+984 
-992 DQEQIQ
+992 
-998 AEQSEA
+998 A
-1004 QENYPEFYGHTLSF
+1004 QKSYPAFYGHTLSY
-1018 AMEHGEVDK
+1018 AMEHGEADK
-1027 YIESHKLDRECKE
+1027 YLESHKLDRECKG
-1040 AVEETIRQNFDGMY
+1040 AIEETIRQNFDGMH
-1054 LKDDIVKPLAEQYGS
+1054 LKHDIVKPLAEKYGA
-1069 ERMAFILANTIQQES
+1069 ERMAFILANTLQQES
-1084 LDERFSGDNKTWASE
+1084 WDGRFSRDNKAWASE
-1099 FPISENIVHGID
+1099 FYIPENIVHGID

-1125 DGFIDI
+1125 DGFIDM
-1131 FRREVLEQEKD
+1131 FRSEVLEKEKE
-1142 LSAGQEKVTSG
+1142 LSAGQEEITSG

-1158 LELEQT
+1158 LET
-1164 EAEKTEP
+1164 
-1171 QAEQSEPKKSAKE
+1171 EQSEPEQTQAEQTETEKSEPQTEQDEPEKSTVTLE
-1184 LEFEDTEDGDE
+1184 LEDMEDGDE

-1215 GFQDTSGHNVNPS
+1215 GRKDTSGHDV
-1228 AMQKDLKLETEPKK
+1228 QKLDAKPEKM
-1242 AAETEL
+1242 AETEL

-1261 TDGGYDYS
+1261 TEGGYDYS
-1269 IMNMDYKEI
+1269 IMGADYKEI
-1278 ESGVYE
+1278 DGGVYDNPDVSIRE
-1284 KTGVNIQEIADDIVD
+1284 ALNNIVE
-1299 DLREDPFDNGVKG
+1299 DLKENPFDNGAGGNISDK
-1312 SIGDDD
+1312 D

-1329 EKVEAADHI
+1329 EKVEAADSI
-1338 EPQAQG
+1338 DSQAHG

-1367 EIEETVKCHVQAQL
+1367 EIEETVKRHVQAKI
-1381 DEHGIDAEIVDVAV
+1381 DEYVIQAEIIDVAV
-1395 VGSRCRGLEREG
+1395 VGSRCRGLERES

-1422 DVLFDT
+1422 DDLFNA
-1428 FNEDKLHI
+1428 FNNCDGIHI
-1436 GGVKVNINPITAQ
+1436 GGIKVDINPITAQ
-1449 KTGSLETYLP
+1449 RTGTLETYLP
-1459 QVENYLEGVREAREK
+1459 QVEDYLEGVREAREK

-1498 AEGLCKAYAECGKPF
+1498 AEGLCKAYAECDKPF
-1513 VEMGKYGERI
+1513 VEMGKYGEWI
-1523 EAADHASIEQGDR
+1523 KAADHASIEQGDR

-1557 FEYKGLRETLF
+1557 FTYKGLRETLF

-1599 DEAVAI
+1599 EEAVAI

-1613 MNGISAI
+1613 MNGIPAI
-1620 GINIHTPGTEAF
+1620 GINIHTPGTETF
-1632 EDVEADILSGNRI
+1632 EDVGIDILSGKRI
-1645 DLDILEFIP
+1645 DLDILEYIP
-1654 DIKDSPQ
+1654 DIKGNPQ
-1661 AMEVIAELVAKLPE
+1661 AMEMIAELVAKLPE
-1675 MEIDGH
+1675 MEIDGN
-1681 MGEELEAKVWEKRMP
+1681 MGEEFEAKVWEKRMP
-1696 GLTPAE
+1696 DLTPAG

-1732 ELADALKQR
+1732 ELADALKQG

-1756 GTEPEERKRAVEL
+1756 GTEPEERKRAAEL

-1796 LNNGAGEKAGKEE
+1796 LNNGAGEKARKEE
-1809 NKKEQERPAAKA
+1809 NKKGQECPAART